1 MPALGMAQDTGT
13 LIRWL
18 KNEGDTVAKGEPL
31 MEIETDKVTVEVEA
45 TASGILG
52 VVTAAPGDVVP
63 VAETIALILAPGES
77 VPKPASAAPSKPQP
91 ESVQPAKAQLVTASP
106 VAARIAEQHQID
118 LSQIK
123 PANGGRIT
131 KSDVLAHYQSQAAE
145 VSVQD
150 GGRLIPA
157 SPKARRLAAE
167 RSIDLTL
174 LAGSGPGGAVI
185 ALDVPLTAPVA
196 SPTPTAAE
204 AMPAARQEF
213 ETSKVWRVMVERLSA
228 SWSNVP
234 HFYLVRDVDATAL
247 KAWRDHVQSRS
258 DEKIT
263 ITDLLVKITAAALRE
278 HPRANASWD
287 DGRIMSNPNVNVGL
301 AVATED
307 GLLVPVIHDT
317 DRKRVRE
324 IAARRKE
331 LVERASAGKLR
342 PDDVQGATF
351 TISNLGMYGVDAFS
365 AIVNPPQAAILAVGR
380 IADRVVPVD
389 GQAVIRPIMT
399 LSLSSDH
406 RVLDGARAA
415 QFLDTLASL
424 IEEPMRL
431 IE

>member
-45 TASGILG
+45 NAAGTLAS
-52 VVTAAPGDVVP
+52 VTAAAGDVVP

-77 VPKPASAAPSKPQP
+77 APKPKPIAAPSAAKPAS
-91 ESVQPAKAQLVTASP
+91 VQPDKAPAISASP

-118 LSQIK
+118 LTQVK
-123 PANGGRIT
+123 PANGERIT
-131 KSDVLAHYQSQAAE
+131 KSDVLAHYETQIASGSPAN
-145 VSVQD
+145 
-150 GGRLIPA
+150 GGRLTPA

-167 RSIDLTL
+167 RGLDLSVFK
-174 LAGSGPGGAVI
+174 GSGPGGAVV
-185 ALDVPLTAPVA
+185 AVDVLTAAAPVNGA
-196 SPTPTAAE
+196 LSA
-204 AMPAARQEF
+204 PAARQELA
-213 ETSKVWRVMVERLSA
+213 TGKAWSVMAERLSA
-228 SWSNVP
+228 SWTSVP
-234 HFYLVRDVDATAL
+234 HFYLVRDVDAGRL
-247 KAWRDHVQSRS
+247 KAWRESVQSRS

-287 DGRIMSNPNVNVGL
+287 SGRIMLNPDVNVGL
-301 AVATED
+301 AVATDES
-307 GLLVPVIHDT
+307 LIVPVIHNT
-317 DRKRVRE
+317 DRLRVRE
-324 IAARRKE
+324 IAAQRKA
-331 LVERASAGKLR
+331 LVERANSGKLR
-342 PDDVQGATF
+342 PDDLQGGTF
-351 TISNLGMYGVDAFS
+351 TISNLGMYGVDAFN

-380 IADRVVPVD
+380 ISDRVVPVD
-389 GQAVIRPIMT
+389 GQPVIRPMMT

-406 RVLDGARAA
+406 RVVDGARAA

-431 IE
+431 VE